1 MQYISTTK
9 NKINIITTS
18 KRHTAIYQSV
28 EEANI
33 RIDIIHKSLK
43 PNIILCATGDYM
55 LDVIDN
61 VYEDLKKLNIFAD
74 IIYITNPKIFDVKS
88 INSLSEEEFNYFFN
102 RNIPTLYLYS
112 GYAYIIKSLLYER
125 CNYIKV
131 IGYEDEIKFF
141 GSLNNNLKANNMS
154 LSDIKNLCFEMLK
167 LKN

>member
-1 MQYISTTK
+1 
-9 NKINIITTS
+9 
-18 KRHTAIYQSV
+18 
-28 EEANI
+28 
-33 RIDIIHKSLK
+33 
-43 PNIILCATGDYM
+43 M